1 MIDETPNITEPAEE
15 TVEISAQQIGE
26 TLTNI
31 NECLR
36 VLAERLKEVE
46 KHMNELP
53 TPAKTYYKPEG
64 YDDYMN
70 LAGNFTEIYRRLQL
84 VEEQAHPAPSTNHG
98 KRLTALEEQVNGMQD

>member
-36 VLAERLKEVE
+36 LLGNRLKEVE
-46 KHMNELP
+46 TYISEIP
-53 TPAKTYYKPEG
+53 TPAKTYYKPKG
-64 YDDYMN
+64 YEDYMN
-70 LAGNFTEIYRRLQL
+70 LGENFTEIY
-84 VEEQAHPAPSTNHG
+84 
-98 KRLTALEEQVNGMQD
+98 KRLDKIENGM